1 MDWIVLQGN
10 SRTITIHRLSGD
22 RVFPLG
28 NPDNPLIL
36 SPPLM
41 KPDLVLFD
49 FDGTIADTFS
59 QTVEIV
65 NRLAE
70 KYGFRR
76 IEEENI
82 PSAREMN
89 VWELMRFLHI
99 PGHRI
104 PTLLRKGRRQ
114 LNRSIDN
121 VMLCDGMGELL
132 ARLNAAGV
140 EMGIVTSNSRRNVLS
155 FLRSHEIEGVSF
167 VRSSSRILGKAREI
181 RKVIRRK
188 DLNPE
193 RVVYVGDETR
203 DVDAAHESGIRVI
216 AVGWGYNS
224 VDALK
229 ARDPDYI
236 ADSPNALGDYI
247 LKPENAETATNEVG

>member
-1 MDWIVLQGN
+1 MDGIILQGIW
-10 SRTITIHRLSGD
+10 RTITIHRLSGD

-59 QTVEIV
+59 ETVEIV

-114 LNRSIDN
+114 LNRNIDN
-121 VMLCDGMGELL
+121 VMLCEGMGELL
-132 ARLNAAGV
+132 ARLNLAGV

-155 FLRSHEIEGVSF
+155 FLRSHGIEGVSF

-188 DLNPE
+188 GMNPD

-203 DVDAAHESGIRVI
+203 DVDAAHESGIHMI

-224 VDALK
+224 VDALR
-229 ARDPDYI
+229 ARNPDYI
-236 ADSPNALGDYI
+236 ADSPDALGDHI
-247 LKPENAETATNEVG
+247 LKPDSGLIPSNGVA